1 MKTCN
6 KLPDSHKGKQIA
18 CIELERS
25 HTLSRLIK
33 TISAVLAVLLF
44 LIGYL
49 IFPVEALLQM
59 ENAFVHLVVLMLGM
73 MSVFLVH
80 ELVRGVLM
88 RIFSGVKPIIRY
100 VGSYPHAA
108 CEAYFGR
115 NVQQII
121 NVVPL
126 VVIVLMLLVLLL
138 TTADMSWKWM
148 IWLILTVGV
157 CSCVG
162 DVYVTLRMMHMPEDI
177 LVLNVGPTYLVY
189 SAAAAGDPEEN

>member
-1 MKTCN
+1 METCK
-6 KLPDSHKGKQIA
+6 KLPTSHKGNQIA

-25 HTLSRLIK
+25 PVLSRLIRV
-33 TISAVLAVLLF
+33 ISAALALLF
-44 LIGYL
+44 FLVGYL
-49 IFPVEALLQM
+49 LFPLEALLEM
-59 ENAFVHLVVLMLGM
+59 DDVFVHLVTLMLGM
-73 MSVFLVH
+73 MSVFLIH
-80 ELVRGVLM
+80 ELLRGLLM

-115 NVQQII
+115 TAQQII
-121 NVVPL
+121 NIVPPVVL
-126 VVIVLMLLVLLL
+126 ALMLLVLLL

-162 DVYVTLRMMHMPEDI
+162 DVYVTIRMMHFPEDI
-177 LVLNVGPTYLVY
+177 LVQNVGPTYLVY
-189 SAAAAGDPEEN
+189 SASASRGPEEN